1 MKKMGDNQKDN
12 NAMKTSEILDEQNS
26 DDITKNYDDIL
37 DNFELTICIVC
48 GREVTSYWEPLYNGV
63 RANCK
68 NCEINW
74 AES

>member
-1 MKKMGDNQKDN
+1 MKDN
-12 NAMKTSEILDEQNS
+12 SLKNNKTKNPEILDESNS
-26 DDITKNYDDIL
+26 ADYTKNYDNIL

-48 GREVTSYWEPLYNGV
+48 GREVKSYWEPLYNGM
-63 RANCK
+63 RATCN